1 MQRKLSLS
9 RKRLLAAVAS
19 TLAVSGL
26 TVTPALAGFT
36 SLFDQ
41 PPAAGFRNISGPNT
55 LVPPYVVGSS
65 SAVTVQSLL
74 TTGDAGVGGYNM
86 TGIPDA
92 LATWKISSRSA
103 VLLMNHELSSDKGI
117 VRAHGQKG
125 SFVSR
130 WVLNNDGKLIS
141 GGDLIKSVKY
151 WNGSEWSSAPAAGD
165 AAAFN
170 RFCSGS
176 LATPGQLRHSTTVNG
191 VLSRYGVSDPI
202 YFANEEAG
210 DNSRVFGVNV
220 NTGEAMELP
229 ALGRASWENVT
240 VASGTGVKTVTIGN
254 EDGAVNQSQ
263 VWLYSGT
270 KKSSGNFAERAGL
283 TGGNTYVVRIND
295 VNGDRLA
302 SDTAFRAAYSRGEA
316 APFTVASID
325 TTKSGTAQNT
335 EAGLVGTGLSRVED
349 GHFDPNNPN
358 VYYFLTTAGGTSNS
372 AGLSSGGLWKMVFND
387 VSNPQA
393 GGTITLLL
401 DSTSLPRY
409 NGGTGLAMNMPDNL
423 VVDGKGNILI
433 QEDPGNN
440 AVISRIF
447 AYRISDGAF
456 AEIARFDANRFT
468 PGAPQ
473 FITQDEESSGIID
486 ASDLLG
492 DNTFLFDAQVHSA
505 AELKAGT
512 GKGTVEELVEGGQL
526 LRLTVSNWTFVYG
539 S

>member
-1 MQRKLSLS
+1 MDNNPAKGKPRYFAVGVASLAMTA
-9 RKRLLAAVAS
+9 LAAVPA
-19 TLAVSGL
+19 TAGL
-26 TVTPALAGFT
+26 TN
-36 SLFDQ
+36 LFDA
-41 PPAAGFRNISGPNT
+41 PPAAGFRNVSGPNT
-55 LVPPYVVGSS
+55 LVPPYVLSS
-65 SAVTVQSLL
+65 NSKVTVQSLL
-74 TTGDAGVGGYNM
+74 TTGDAGIGGYNM
-86 TGIPDA
+86 AGIPDA
-92 LATWKISSRSA
+92 LSLWQVSQKSA
-103 VLLMNHELSSDKGI
+103 VLLMNHEFGSTVGLT
-117 VRAHGQKG
+117 RAHGQKG

-130 WVLNNDGKLIS
+130 WVLNSDGKIVS

-151 WNGSEWSSAPAAGD
+151 WNGNAWAASPTGTD
-165 AAAFN
+165 SPAFN

-176 LATPGQLRHSTTVNG
+176 LALPGQLTYRDGFVRVGVN
-191 VLSRYGVSDPI
+191 DPI

-220 NTGEAMELP
+220 ATGEALELP

-240 VASGTGVKTVTIGN
+240 VASGTGAKTVTIGN
-254 EDGAVNQSQ
+254 EDGAVNASQ
-263 VWLYSGT
+263 VWVYSGA
-270 KKSSGNFAERAGL
+270 KKASGNFAERAGL
-283 TGGNTYVVRIND
+283 SGGSTFVIRVND
-295 VNGDRLA
+295 ANGERVA
-302 SDTAFRAAYSRGEA
+302 NDTAFRSTYARGQA
-316 APFTVASID
+316 APFTLAAID
-325 TTKSGTAQNT
+325 TSKSGSEQNSQ
-335 EAGLVGTGLSRVED
+335 AANVGTGLSRVED

-358 VYYFLTTAGGTSNS
+358 IYYFLTTAGGINNS
-372 AGLSSGGLWKMVFND
+372 ANLSSGGLWKMVFND
-387 VSNPQA
+387 INNPTA
-393 GGTITLLL
+393 GGTLTLLL

-423 VVDGKGNILI
+423 VVDKNGNILI

-468 PGAPQ
+468 PGLPT

-492 DNTFLFDAQVHSA
+492 ANSYLFDAQVHSVN
-505 AELKAGT
+505 ELTAGT

-526 LRLTVSNWTFVYG
+526 LRLTVGDWTAVYG